1 MAITVKVYNEPKVY
15 YPSTMSQDE
24 LKWIIDYC
32 DTSQRKIAQQL
43 ESNELDIEAGR
54 PGRGAE
60 WEYKT
65 RDARERYIVAQMQ
78 FKEYLEK
85 ENRQETEIEF
95 NDLFVSVARELL
107 EPELYQRIADATQD
121 RMGA

>member
-1 MAITVKVYNEPKVY
+1 MAITVKVYNEPRVY
-15 YPSTMSQDE
+15 YPSTMTQDE

-32 DTSQRKIAQQL
+32 DTSQRKISKQL
-43 ESNELDIEAGR
+43 EANEQDIKSGR

-65 RDARERYIVAQMQ
+65 QDARERYIVAALE
-78 FKEYLEK
+78 FKEYLSGSAK
-85 ENRQETEIEF
+85 NNTEF

-107 EPELYQRIADATQD
+107 DPELYSRISDATQD